1 MPENPELLNAVVEN
15 PDLDGPRLVYAD
27 WCATADEEDLRMR
40 GELIR
45 AQIDISHT
53 SLGIL
58 NSGGAHTILLRIG
71 ELIERWAPVWA
82 EPLRDHVLSSSFHR
96 GFVGLVKMTAREFL
110 ANAETVFSRA
120 PIQHLDL
127 TGLADVNLRDLF
139 TSPFL
144 RRLRSLSLDRCGL
157 ESRDIPLLAS
167 SPSVITLRWLSLENN
182 KLDLDGARAL
192 AAGPYLKLLRV
203 ARLSG
208 NPVDPTEEIGIESG
222 EVVGTWLPEAGEALE
237 REFGP
242 IRWLHWRHDNSRF
255 D

>member
-1 MPENPELLNAVVEN
+1 MVENPELLKAVVER
-15 PDLDGPRLVYAD
+15 PDLDGPRLVYAA
-27 WCATADEEDLRMR
+27 WCASVDEEDMRMR
-40 GELIR
+40 DELIR
-45 AQIDISHT
+45 AQIDLSHT
-53 SLGIL
+53 SLEIL
-58 NSGGAHTILLRIG
+58 KRGGAYRLQLRIG

-82 EPLRDHVLSSSFHR
+82 EPLRDHVLSSSFQR

-120 PIQHLDL
+120 PIRHLDL
-127 TGLADVNLRDLF
+127 IGLADVNLRDLF

-144 RRLRSLSLDRCGL
+144 RRLRSLSLDGCGL

-167 SPSVITLRWLSLENN
+167 SPSVISLRWLSLQDN

-192 AAGPYLKLLRV
+192 AAGPYLKCLRV
-203 ARLSG
+203 ARLSS

-242 IRWLHWRHDNSRF
+242 IPWLHWRPDNSRF